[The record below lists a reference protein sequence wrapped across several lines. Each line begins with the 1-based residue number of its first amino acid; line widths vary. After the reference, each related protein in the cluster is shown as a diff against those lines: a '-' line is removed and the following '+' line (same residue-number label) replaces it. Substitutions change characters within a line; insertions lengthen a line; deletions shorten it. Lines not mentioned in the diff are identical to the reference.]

1 MDSEKLQLEI
11 RSVTK
16 KYSAKTV
23 LDRVSLKLEPGIYG
37 LLGPNGAGKS
47 TLMNIIVGVL
57 PPSAGQ
63 VVYNGQEIGTFGR
76 KYRSILGYMPQQQ
89 LVCPNMSGAEFLSYM
104 AALKDIPKKDRKNL
118 IMWAASQVNMQ
129 DEMGKKLNAYSGGM
143 KQRILLASALLNNP
157 TVLILDEPTA
167 GLDPKER
174 IRIRNLIS
182 KISENK
188 IVLIAT
194 HVVSDIELI
203 SRKVILLKA
212 GKLVKAD
219 TIANL
224 TSEIR
229 NSVYELVCDMD
240 DVEKLEKKYLVSNIT
255 SDGEIARVHLIS
267 EHGVDEKCAS
277 EAVPSLEDV
286 YLYHFGMERD

>member
-63 VVYNGQEIGTFGR
+63 VVYNGQEIGALGR

-129 DEMGKKLNAYSGGM
+129 DELGKKLNAYSGGM

-167 GLDPKER
+167 GLDPKGRDDILDQIAELHKVR
-174 IRIRNLIS
+174 GIT
-182 KISENK
+182 
-188 IVLIAT
+188 IVLVSHSMEDIAKYVERLIVMNHGEAVFDDEPKKVFSHYKELET
-194 HVVSDIELI
+194 MGLAAPQITYIMHALKEHGLNVDADATTVEEARDSILAALKASD
-203 SRKVILLKA
+203 SPLLKEGGA
-212 GKLVKAD
+212 
-219 TIANL
+219 
-224 TSEIR
+224 
-229 NSVYELVCDMD
+229 
-240 DVEKLEKKYLVSNIT
+240 EK
-255 SDGEIARVHLIS
+255 
-267 EHGVDEKCAS
+267 
-277 EAVPSLEDV
+277 
-286 YLYHFGMERD
+286 